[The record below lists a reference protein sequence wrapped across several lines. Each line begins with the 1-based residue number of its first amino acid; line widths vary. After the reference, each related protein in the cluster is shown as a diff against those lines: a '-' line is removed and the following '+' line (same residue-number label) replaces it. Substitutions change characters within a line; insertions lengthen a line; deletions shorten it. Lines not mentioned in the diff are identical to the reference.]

1 MLHSPGSI
9 NTHIFVFHINVVLLC
24 LFALYVIWTL
34 PRALVHLFQ
43 HDAEFLTGSFLRVGS
58 GSSSAV
64 PRTGT
69 TSHHRSDT
77 HGNSSATNTP
87 ISQTVPA
94 LVHIPENGV
103 GWEKDESSEA
113 QCPALIIPP
122 RAAAAADFKGS
133 TSRRVPTL
141 FLRWM
146 WYLRPTLAYTLN
158 FRIAPGISLGKVL
171 VFLVYNALMLYASL
185 RRSNPLTNPHRLGY
199 LAISQVP
206 FAVALAG
213 KTNWP
218 GLACG
223 LGYEKV

>member
-1 MLHSPGSI
+1 MPDSPELI
-9 NTHIFVFHINVVLLC
+9 NIHIFVLLG

-58 GSSSAV
+58 GSSSAA
-64 PRTGT
+64 PCT
-69 TSHHRSDT
+69 TSHHLSDT

-122 RAAAAADFKGS
+122 RAAAAADIKGS

-146 WYLRPTLAYTLN
+146 RYLRPTLAYTLN
-158 FRIAPGISLGKVL
+158 FRIAPGISLGKFL

-185 RRSNPLTNPHRLGY
+185 RRPNPLTNPNRLGY